1 MSPAHVFEPT
11 YEAIKRRLMTGE
23 WATGARIEAARLAD
37 ELGVSMTPVRDSL
50 YRLNGERMVDFT
62 PGEGFHVHRL
72 TETEFRDLLE
82 LHLILQLAALA
93 TAPNRLATPVSAD
106 QPYPDRI
113 ADLFLAIADRSS
125 NSEIVASI
133 AAIGDRLQFSRQFD
147 AAILGDV
154 EAEYKL
160 LEAAI
165 VDAAPQTEMRSL
177 LLGYH
182 ERRAREA
189 RAFARMLASHPGTG
203 TDSDH
208 RAIFNQHRILFL
220 DRPLVITLRRGGTS
234 GSPRAEL
241 FARHYERLSLTGPA
255 ADPDPGPHKRPNDGT
270 ALGDGKPAMAG
281 CACSC
286 RPGPRLVSCST
297 QSAWRRASPAVGVV
311 GLPCLSDRPARV
323 RSGGSA
329 ERLPTR
335 RCVSRPWCRAAR
347 LPAAQSGRR
356 RCARSHAGSLRAGGG
371 QPATRQSGQ
380 SGRFPAPDRPESA
393 QGPYKA

>member
-23 WATGARIEAARLAD
+23 WGTGARIEAARLAD
-37 ELGVSMTPVRDSL
+37 DLGVSMTPVRDGL

-62 PGEGFHVHRL
+62 PGDGFHVHRL

-106 QPYPDRI
+106 QPYPERI
-113 ADLFLAIADRSS
+113 ADLFLAVADRSS

-133 AAIGDRLQFSRQFD
+133 AAIGDRLQFSRHFD

-165 VDAAPQTEMRSL
+165 VDAALQTEMRSL

-189 RAFARMLASHPGTG
+189 TSYARTLAAHPG
-203 TDSDH
+203 
-208 RAIFNQHRILFL
+208 
-220 DRPLVITLRRGGTS
+220 
-234 GSPRAEL
+234 
-241 FARHYERLSLTGPA
+241 
-255 ADPDPGPHKRPNDGT
+255 
-270 ALGDGKPAMAG
+270 
-281 CACSC
+281 
-286 RPGPRLVSCST
+286 
-297 QSAWRRASPAVGVV
+297 
-311 GLPCLSDRPARV
+311 
-323 RSGGSA
+323 
-329 ERLPTR
+329 
-335 RCVSRPWCRAAR
+335 
-347 LPAAQSGRR
+347 
-356 RCARSHAGSLRAGGG
+356 
-371 QPATRQSGQ
+371 RQS
-380 SGRFPAPDRPESA
+380 
-393 QGPYKA
+393 

>member
-189 RAFARMLASHPGTG
+189 GAFARMLASHPGPG
-203 TDSDH
+203 TD
-208 RAIFNQHRILFL
+208 
-220 DRPLVITLRRGGTS
+220 
-234 GSPRAEL
+234 
-241 FARHYERLSLTGPA
+241 
-255 ADPDPGPHKRPNDGT
+255 
-270 ALGDGKPAMAG
+270 
-281 CACSC
+281 
-286 RPGPRLVSCST
+286 
-297 QSAWRRASPAVGVV
+297 
-311 GLPCLSDRPARV
+311 
-323 RSGGSA
+323 
-329 ERLPTR
+329 
-335 RCVSRPWCRAAR
+335 
-347 LPAAQSGRR
+347 
-356 RCARSHAGSLRAGGG
+356 
-371 QPATRQSGQ
+371 
-380 SGRFPAPDRPESA
+380 
-393 QGPYKA
+393 

>member
-11 YEAIKRRLMTGE
+11 YEAIKRRLMAGE
-23 WATGARIEAARLAD
+23 WATGARIEAARLAE

-50 YRLNGERMVDFT
+50 FRLSGERMVDFT

-133 AAIGDRLQFSRQFD
+133 AAIGDRLQFSRHFD

-154 EAEYKL
+154 EAEYRL

-165 VDAAPQTEMRSL
+165 VDAAPQTEMRRL
-177 LLGYH
+177 LLAYH

-189 RAFARMLASHPGTG
+189 TAYARTLASHPG
-203 TDSDH
+203 
-208 RAIFNQHRILFL
+208 R
-220 DRPLVITLRRGGTS
+220 
-234 GSPRAEL
+234 
-241 FARHYERLSLTGPA
+241 
-255 ADPDPGPHKRPNDGT
+255 
-270 ALGDGKPAMAG
+270 
-281 CACSC
+281 
-286 RPGPRLVSCST
+286 
-297 QSAWRRASPAVGVV
+297 
-311 GLPCLSDRPARV
+311 
-323 RSGGSA
+323 
-329 ERLPTR
+329 
-335 RCVSRPWCRAAR
+335 
-347 LPAAQSGRR
+347 
-356 RCARSHAGSLRAGGG
+356 
-371 QPATRQSGQ
+371 QP
-380 SGRFPAPDRPESA
+380 
-393 QGPYKA
+393 